1 MCSARVDPNAICTAD
16 VCFCWLQSSSCVP
29 QLSFPT
35 SAKTC
40 GNSFPGWSTNVDSW
54 CGELS
59 CVHVK
64 DQSCIGQRVLH
75 PHSPTWLARAP
86 SAVRPSP
93 VALGRADPRWWPP
106 RRGAARRWWPPCWP
120 PPRTSMATPPAG
132 HSTRPPRRASRRCA
146 PPPPPVDGP
155 SALPCI
161 LGQPP
166 FWGDSVLTTV
176 ISAGWVRTGDAVPI
190 AASFSP
196 ICLFLGVPQWHCPW
210 PRPAL
215 GRHTGPATG
224 GPAAACPRGGG
235 GCRGRRRKPGAARR
249 LPFPPGAR
257 RGRRGALP
265 AGRGGGREPVRPA
278 GPPASDLHRRGEGG
292 PRRGFRP
299 PEGPVFGCLLF
310 LKSFLET
317 AQNES
322 NGGRVSFPFPH
333 SEPPEREGSCTAL
346 SNGLVGLWQPILHL
360 SRILPT
366 RAIAQFSW
374 GLGPGF

>member
-166 FWGDSVLTTV
+166 FWVDSVLTT
-176 ISAGWVRTGDAVPI
+176 
-190 AASFSP
+190 
-196 ICLFLGVPQWHCPW
+196 
-210 PRPAL
+210 
-215 GRHTGPATG
+215 
-224 GPAAACPRGGG
+224 PRGGCHFSRLG
-235 GCRGRRRKPGAARR
+235 SNRGMLCPSPPLSRRLIACRSGIARGRGRPWVGTLAPPQVVQQLLARGAAVDAEDAAANRALHAACRFRPGPGAGAVVRCLLAAAADANR
-249 LPFPPGAR
+249 SAPPGPLR
-257 RGRRGALP
+257 RTFTGGERG
-265 AGRGGGREPVRPA
+265 GRGGGSVRW
-278 GPPASDLHRRGEGG
+278 R
-292 PRRGFRP
+292 
-299 PEGPVFGCLLF
+299 
-310 LKSFLET
+310 
-317 AQNES
+317 
-322 NGGRVSFPFPH
+322 
-333 SEPPEREGSCTAL
+333 
-346 SNGLVGLWQPILHL
+346 
-360 SRILPT
+360 
-366 RAIAQFSW
+366 AQFSDVC
-374 GLGPGF
+374 FS